1 MRPGFHPA
9 RSAEE
14 ARVHFGV
21 VEDPALSSSPD
32 REPLSAVDYAWLR
45 MDEPANLMHINGVL
59 VLDRPVDMERIRAI
73 VERRLLAIPRF
84 RRRVVIPKRGRPYWE
99 DDPDFNLDH
108 HLARIVLPAPGG
120 DAELK
125 QVVEGLITRQFDPD
139 RPMWSFHVVD
149 NFRGGSV
156 LMARLHHCL
165 GDGVALML
173 VLLSLTDRTPD
184 ADPALP
190 NPFLDL
196 YRSQPEHDLEDI
208 RSLAEEIMPEG
219 MKLMLLPAEAFRS
232 VRRGLKGI
240 LATGAFG
247 RLLLRPSD
255 PHTSFR
261 GPLGIPKCVAWSE
274 ALPLDEVKAVGKAL
288 GGTVNDVLLAAMAGG
303 LRRYLAQHNEPPED
317 LNFRAAMPVNLRT
330 MERMSELG
338 NRFGLIFLSL
348 PVGIADAR
356 ERLAELARR
365 ARSLKRSL
373 EPVVV
378 YAILST
384 LGWVPHVLQKLVVT
398 IFATKATAVMTNVPG
413 PKEVLYL
420 AGQPIQDIFFWVPQA
435 GRVGLGVAICSY
447 AGRVRI
453 GVGTDAGLVP
463 DPEAVVAGFQAE
475 FAEMR
480 RLAGLA
486 EAPAEPAAV
495 AQAVQ

>member
-1 MRPGFHPA
+1 MEKPA
-9 RSAEE
+9 
-14 ARVHFGV
+14 
-21 VEDPALSSSPD
+21 PSSSQAPD
-32 REPLSAVDYAWLR
+32 REPLSPVDYAWLR

-59 VLDRPVDMERIRAI
+59 VLGQPVDMERVRALF
-73 VERRLLAIPRF
+73 ERRLLAIPRF
-84 RRRVVIPKRGRPYWE
+84 RRRVVVPKRGRPYWE
-99 DDPDFNLDH
+99 DDADFNLDH
-108 HLARIVLPAPGG
+108 HLTRIVLPAPGG
-120 DAELK
+120 DVELK
-125 QVVEGLITRQFDPD
+125 QVIEGLITHQFDPD
-139 RPMWSFHVVD
+139 HPMWSFHVID

-156 LMARLHHCL
+156 IMARLHHCM

-196 YRSQPEHDLEDI
+196 YRSQPEHDLADI

-219 MKLMLLPAEAFRS
+219 MKLMLLPAEALRS
-232 VRRGLKGI
+232 VKRGLKGV
-240 LATGAFG
+240 LATGSLG
-247 RLLLRPSD
+247 RLVFRRPD
-255 PHTSFR
+255 PPTAFK
-261 GPLGIPKCVAWSE
+261 GVLGVPKCVAWSE
-274 ALPLDEVKAVGKAL
+274 AIRLDEVKAVGKAL

-303 LRRYLAQHNEPPED
+303 LRRYLVQHHEPPED

-330 MERMSELG
+330 MDRMSELG

-348 PVGIADAR
+348 PVGIAGAK
-356 ERLAELARR
+356 ERLVELARR

-378 YAILST
+378 YAILNA
-384 LGWVPHVLQKLVVT
+384 LGRVPLALQKLVVT

-420 AGQPIQDIFFWVPQA
+420 AGQPLQDLFFWVPQA
-435 GRVGLGVAICSY
+435 GRVGIGVAICSY

-463 DPEAVVAGFQAE
+463 DPEAVVEGFQAE

-486 EAPAEPAAV
+486 EAPAEPVARA

>member
-1 MRPGFHPA
+1 
-9 RSAEE
+9 
-14 ARVHFGV
+14 
-21 VEDPALSSSPD
+21 
-32 REPLSAVDYAWLR
+32 

-59 VLDRPVDMERIRAI
+59 VLGQPVDMERVRALF
-73 VERRLLAIPRF
+73 ERRLLAIPRF
-84 RRRVVIPKRGRPYWE
+84 RRRVVVPKRGRPYWE
-99 DDPDFNLDH
+99 DDADFHLDH
-108 HLARIVLPAPGG
+108 HLARIALPAPGG
-120 DAELK
+120 DVELK
-125 QVVEGLITRQFDPD
+125 QVIEGLITHQFDPD
-139 RPMWSFHVVD
+139 HPMWSFHVID

-156 LMARLHHCL
+156 IMARLHHCM

-196 YRSQPEHDLEDI
+196 YRSQPEHDLADI

-219 MKLMLLPAEAFRS
+219 MKLMLLPAEALRS
-232 VRRGLKGI
+232 VKRGLKGV
-240 LATGAFG
+240 LATGSLG
-247 RLLLRPSD
+247 RLVFRRPD
-255 PHTSFR
+255 PPTAFK
-261 GPLGIPKCVAWSE
+261 GVLGVPKCVAWSE
-274 ALPLDEVKAVGKAL
+274 AIRLDEVKAVGKAL
-288 GGTVNDVLLAAMAGG
+288 GGTVNDVLLAARAGG
-303 LRRYLAQHNEPPED
+303 LRRYLVQHHEPPED

-330 MERMSELG
+330 MDRMSELG

-348 PVGIADAR
+348 PVGIAGAK
-356 ERLAELARR
+356 ERLVELARR

-378 YAILST
+378 YAILNA
-384 LGWVPHVLQKLVVT
+384 LGRVPLALQKLVVT

-420 AGQPIQDIFFWVPQA
+420 AGQPLQDLFFWVPQA
-435 GRVGLGVAICSY
+435 GRVGIGVAICSY

-463 DPEAVVAGFQAE
+463 DPEAVVEGFQAE

-486 EAPAEPAAV
+486 EAPAEPAAPAV
-495 AQAVQ
+495 QAVQ